1 VNSFLRSLKILVL
14 RVGASISER
23 FLGGHGSKPDPTKPI
38 IVDWYFAQL
47 GGRGRRLFVFL
58 PGRRD
63 RASDFARRGFVAMA
77 QSCIPG
83 LDCVAVDATIGY
95 YLDASVANRLQGEII
110 EPARRLGYREIWL
123 VGVSMGGLGA
133 FFHERE
139 YPGEVNGLILLAPF
153 LGDDLKLFAE
163 IDAAGGAVAWARG
176 QLPAAAHGNKPEF
189 QRELWRFLGRMHTD
203 PQCHLQIWMAYGDAD
218 WLLPGIERLKN
229 VIPAECVLKLK
240 GGHTWDVWTTG
251 FSEILARI
259 DWLTV

>member
-1 VNSFLRSLKILVL
+1 MLVL

-163 IDAAGGAVAWARG
+163 IDAAGGAVAWARS
-176 QLPAAAHGNKPEF
+176 QPAAAPEGNKAQF
-189 QRELWRFLGRMHTD
+189 QRELWRFLGR
-203 PQCHLQIWMAYGDAD
+203 LQLDQSIQLPIWIAYGDVD
-218 WLLPGIERLKN
+218 RLLPGIERLRG
-229 VIPAECVLKLK
+229 VLPTERIFRLS
-240 GGHTWDVWTTG
+240 GGHTWQVWTTG
-251 FSEILARI
+251 FTKILAKI
-259 DWLTV
+259 DWE